1 VGQGEAD
8 RGAGT
13 IPRLSAIVVAFVL
26 AVSAAGC
33 GLLSGEDGS
42 GVIRPGGDTLN
53 DQLRGRV
60 SDLDPATATGPGSL
74 TALGNV
80 GEGLYRRDVDGEPV
94 PGMAEGVE
102 VSEDR
107 LTYTFTLREDIRWS
121 NGEPVTARDFEYAWL
136 RAMDSETDGENADLL
151 TAFISGGEDFAAGD
165 AEREEVGV
173 EATDATTLE
182 VKLASPAPFF
192 LDLTT
197 LPVYLPLREQ
207 FVERWDEI
215 DEEED
220 EYFADSPESLLFN
233 GPYEMTR
240 LDDGRSMRLE
250 KREDYWDA
258 ESVEVG
264 TVNGRAVP
272 GSGIG
277 GYESGALDVA
287 ILGPRQIPEYQTED
301 GFEQHTD
308 STTFSLYLNDEDP
321 ALDNESLR
329 KAVQAGLDRDYF
341 VETVLGDGSAAAPG
355 YVPFGMSS
363 GSGVPKEPKEPG
375 ETTESSEGNDDIP
388 ETFRAAAGD
397 TVIEAGSEEARRYW
411 EQGVEEL
418 GREPTLKILASHDN
432 VDRDAGAFLQEQLE
446 ESLDAKVEVR
456 IVPPDVLLER
466 QEEGEYQIL
475 ASRQR
480 AKYDDP
486 ASYLDPRVP
495 DSPLNG
501 LRPIGPDYDKLV
513 KDARKETD
521 GARRTQM
528 LVRAERMLV
537 KEKSLVAP
545 VFYPGDSYFVNPEVE
560 GYDVSSYGASVDYR
574 HVEVE
579 R

>member
-1 VGQGEAD
+1 
-8 RGAGT
+8 
-13 IPRLSAIVVAFVL
+13 VAFVL

-33 GLLSGEDGS
+33 GLLSDEEGPA
-42 GVIRPGGDTLN
+42 VIRPGGDTLN

-60 SDLDPATATGPGSL
+60 SDLDPATAASPGSL

-80 GEGLYRRDVDGEPV
+80 GEGLYRRDEDGEPV

-121 NGEPVTARDFEYAWL
+121 NGETVTARDFEYAWL
-136 RAMDSETDGENADLL
+136 RAMDPETGGDNADLL
-151 TAFISGGEDFAAGD
+151 TAFISGGEDFAAGE

-173 EATDATTLE
+173 EATDDTTLE
-182 VKLASPAPFF
+182 VTLASPAPFF

-207 FVERWDEI
+207 FVERWDEL
-215 DEEED
+215 DEGEGED
-220 EYFADSPESLLFN
+220 FADSPESLLFN
-233 GPYEMTR
+233 GPYEITR
-240 LDDGRSMRLE
+240 LDDGNSMRLE

-287 ILGPRQIPEYQTED
+287 ILGPRQIPEYETEN

-308 STTFSLYLNDEDP
+308 STTFSLYMNGEDP
-321 ALDNESLR
+321 ALGNESLR

-341 VETVLGDGSAAAPG
+341 VETVLGDGSTAAPG
-355 YVPFGMSS
+355 YVPFGMSD
-363 GSGVPKEPKEPG
+363 GSGVSSEPV
-375 ETTESSEGNDDIP
+375 ESSESSDDIA
-388 ETFRAAAGD
+388 ETFREAAGD

-411 EQGVEEL
+411 RRGVEEL
-418 GREPTLKILASHDN
+418 GREPTLTILASHDN
-432 VDRDAGAFLQEQLE
+432 VDREAGAFLQEQLE
-446 ESLDAKVEVR
+446 ESLDVRVEIR
-456 IVPPDVLLER
+456 IVPPKVLSER
-466 QEEGEYQIL
+466 EEEGEYQIL
-475 ASRQR
+475 ASRQKAR
-480 AKYDDP
+480 YDDP

-495 DSPLNG
+495 DSPLSG

-513 KDARKETD
+513 EDARKETD
-521 GARRTQM
+521 GARRRQM
-528 LVRAERMLV
+528 LVRAERLLV
-537 KEKSLVAP
+537 EEESLVAP
-545 VFYPGDSYFVNPEVE
+545 IFYPGDSYLVNPDVR
-560 GYDVSSYGASVDYR
+560 GYDVSPYGATVDYR
-574 HVEVE
+574 YVEVE